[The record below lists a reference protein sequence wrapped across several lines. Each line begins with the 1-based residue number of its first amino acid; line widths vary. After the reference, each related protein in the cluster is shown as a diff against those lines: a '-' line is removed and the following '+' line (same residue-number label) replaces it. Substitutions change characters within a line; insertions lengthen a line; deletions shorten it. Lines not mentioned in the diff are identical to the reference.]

1 MTDQQ
6 HAAAE
11 PDPGPGP
18 GAPPGTGPRDAVPP
32 APSPATGEEPRAQE
46 DPPEPAD
53 SVPPSTPSPPADS
66 IPPSTPSPPADSIPP
81 SAPSSPADPAA
92 AEVPRKFRRD
102 RRQKLLG
109 GVCAGLGRQCDMDPV
124 IFRIVLA
131 VLSAT
136 GGIGLI
142 FYGFV
147 WLFVPYD
154 DEEENEVRKLLTGR
168 VDGQALTAVLFA
180 LVGCGVFLSMLNN
193 GGVLTFAVVLSLLLA
208 GAGYWSQHRGAPDP
222 DPLAAQAVADA
233 PPEAQAPPVPASY
246 PSWWRD
252 PIVKDGSH
260 VGGTGYLWG
269 PKDTRDRDVA
279 AAVNI
284 ARGTTRPDTRAT
296 RAPQPRGPR
305 WIGGWVFLLALLA
318 GGLGTGL
325 TWDDHALG
333 TSLQTGL
340 ACALIV
346 FGLGIAVSA
355 FLGRTGAGSI
365 FLAVITA
372 ALLTASAALPK
383 DISTH
388 WIRTGWTPTATADVQ
403 TKYDLGTGVG
413 TLDLTHLNLTKG
425 QTVTTSAE
433 VGVGRLKVVI
443 PKDATVKLSVDVGVG
458 DIQLPGD
465 DKKDVDVEPGKSKQV
480 TLSPTTTGKN
490 AGTLDLDLHVGAGQ
504 VEVTRATP

>member
-11 PDPGPGP
+11 PDPGPDGL
-18 GAPPGTGPRDAVPP
+18 GAPPPGTGPRDTVPP
-32 APSPATGEEPRAQE
+32 AEGE
-46 DPPEPAD
+46 PPH
-53 SVPPSTPSPPADS
+53 
-66 IPPSTPSPPADSIPP
+66 
-81 SAPSSPADPAA
+81 AP
-92 AEVPRKFRRD
+92 EVPRKFRRD
-102 RRQKLLG
+102 RRHKMLG

-124 IFRIVLA
+124 IFRVVLA

-154 DEEENEVRKLLTGR
+154 DDDENEVRKLLTGR
-168 VDGQALTAVLFA
+168 VDGQALAAVLFA
-180 LVGCGVFLSMLNN
+180 LVGCGVLLSMLKN
-193 GGVLTFAVVLSLLLA
+193 GSVLAFSVVLSLLLA

-269 PKDTRDRDVA
+269 PSDTGDRDVA
-279 AAVNI
+279 AAVSI
-284 ARGTTRPDTRAT
+284 ARGTSRPGVRTRTEPK
-296 RAPQPRGPR
+296 PRGPR
-305 WIGGWVFLLALLA
+305 WIGGWVFLLALVA

-325 TWDDHALG
+325 TWDDRALG

-365 FLAVITA
+365 FLAVVTA
-372 ALLTASAALPK
+372 ALLAASAALPK
-383 DISTH
+383 DITTQ
-388 WIRTGWTPTATADVQ
+388 WVRTYWTPTAAADVREN
-403 TKYDLGTGVG
+403 YDLGTGVG
-413 TLDLTHLNLTKG
+413 TLDLTHLDLGKG
-425 QTVTTSAE
+425 QTVTTTAE
-433 VGVGRLKVVI
+433 VGIGRLKVVV
-443 PKDATVKLSVDVGVG
+443 PKDATVKLSIDVGVG
-458 DIQLPGD
+458 DIQLPGEG
-465 DKKDVDVEPGKSKQV
+465 KKDVDVEPGKSKEL
-480 TLSPTTTGKN
+480 TLSPTGK
-490 AGTLDLDLHVGAGQ
+490 AGGTLDIDLHVGIGQ
-504 VEVTRATP
+504 AEVARAAS

>member
-1 MTDQQ
+1 MTEHQ

-11 PDPGPGP
+11 PDPVRGPAAPPPGPGP
-18 GAPPGTGPRDAVPP
+18 QDAVP
-32 APSPATGEEPRAQE
+32 PATGEEPRAHE
-46 DPPEPAD
+46 DQVTTGAATTAGG
-53 SVPPSTPSPPADS
+53 TPL
-66 IPPSTPSPPADSIPP
+66 
-81 SAPSSPADPAA
+81 
-92 AEVPRKFRRD
+92 KFRRD
-102 RRQKLLG
+102 RRHKMLG

-124 IFRIVLA
+124 IFRIVLS
-131 VLSAT
+131 VLAAT

-154 DEEENEVRKLLTGR
+154 DDEENEVRKLLTGR

-193 GGVLTFAVVLSLLLA
+193 GGVLTFAVVLALLLA
-208 GAGYWSQHRGAPDP
+208 GAGFWSQQRGAPDP

-269 PKDTRDRDVA
+269 PQDARDRDVSA
-279 AAVNI
+279 ALNI
-284 ARGTTRPDTRAT
+284 ARGTSRPDIRTAL
-296 RAPQPRGPR
+296 QPKPSGPR
-305 WIGGWVFLLALLA
+305 WIGGWVFVLALVA
-318 GGLGTGL
+318 GILGTSL
-325 TWDDHALG
+325 TWEEHTLG

-346 FGLGIAVSA
+346 FGLGIAISA
-355 FLGRTGAGSI
+355 FKGRTGAGSI
-365 FLAVITA
+365 FLALITA
-372 ALLTASAALPK
+372 GLLACSAALPK

-388 WIRTGWTPTATADVQ
+388 WVRTNWTPTTVAAVQ
-403 TKYDLGTGVG
+403 ESYDLGTGVG
-413 TLDLTHLNLTKG
+413 TLDLRRLDLAKG
-425 QTVTTSAE
+425 QTVSTKAE
-433 VGVGRLKVVI
+433 VGAGRLKVIV
-443 PKDATVKLSVDVGVG
+443 PKGVTVKLTVDVGVG

-465 DKKDVDVEPGKSKQV
+465 DKKDVDVQPGKHKSV
-480 TLSPTTTGKN
+480 TLSPATADQSG
-490 AGTLDLDLHVGAGQ
+490 GTLDLDLQVGVGQ
-504 VEVTRATP
+504 AEVTRATS